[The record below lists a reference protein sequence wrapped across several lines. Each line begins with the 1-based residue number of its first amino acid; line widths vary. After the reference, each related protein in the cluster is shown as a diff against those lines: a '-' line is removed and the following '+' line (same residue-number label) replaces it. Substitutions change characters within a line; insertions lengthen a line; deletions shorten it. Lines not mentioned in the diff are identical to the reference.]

1 MHEPSRNRVLA
12 TFPIECIGLVP
23 SAYQV
28 ISITVFIVFRGSAHD
43 EIFAEVP
50 WIPGIGVAVFRAVL
64 LVLLTLDEI
73 MIFWK
78 EKEEKKNEEI
88 F

>member
-1 MHEPSRNRVLA
+1 M
-12 TFPIECIGLVP
+12 
-23 SAYQV
+23 

-50 WIPGIGVAVFRAVL
+50 GIPGIGVAVFRAVL
-64 LVLLTLDEI
+64 LVFLTLDEI
-73 MIFWK
+73 MIFCK
-78 EKEEKKNEEI
+78 EKENKNEEI